1 MHILSLTL
9 KRLPKKANP
18 VRSFLSVPLS
28 CLSHSL
34 NQDSAQC
41 RSKIIE
47 DFPDFSMCV
56 RVCVCLFL
64 CLCVCDAFGDKDPC
78 CRESCGKGVWPE
90 DVSTL
95 VSDNVSLR
103 DTACH
108 FTQPHIKKDRGGMEE
123 KTACHLFALI
133 QLTQQ
138 GIRSL
143 WVCACMCV
151 CVCLCLYV
159 CMFVCPACEQMEF
172 CFRDISELSSNKL
185 HLKR

>member
-56 RVCVCLFL
+56 RVCVCFS
-64 CLCVCDAFGDKDPC
+64 V
-78 CRESCGKGVWPE
+78 
-90 DVSTL
+90 
-95 VSDNVSLR
+95 
-103 DTACH
+103 
-108 FTQPHIKKDRGGMEE
+108 
-123 KTACHLFALI
+123 
-133 QLTQQ
+133 
-138 GIRSL
+138 
-143 WVCACMCV
+143 CV
-151 CVCLCLYV
+151 CVMLLETKTPAVGSPVGKACGRKMWARWWVIMSAWEIRRVILHNHTSKKTEGGWRRRQHVICLLWYNLPSKGLEACECALVCVYVSVCV
-159 CMFVCPACEQMEF
+159 CMFVCLYVLHVSRWNF
-172 CFRDISELSSNKL
+172 VSGIFRNYLLISYT
-185 HLKR
+185 